1 MNKCRLE
8 DRRGG
13 DEGPLTKPV
22 TKPAVSKETGFR
34 HFLAAA
40 SYSWAGF
47 LRVLRESAFR
57 QELGFFVFSLIV
69 LLLIGADAM
78 EFVATTLLFLGLFS
92 IEAMNTAV
100 EEVIDR
106 ISPEISIVGKHA
118 KDLGSFAV
126 TCMIAA
132 CCLYLGFVVVRHLFF

>member
-1 MNKCRLE
+1 
-8 DRRGG
+8 
-13 DEGPLTKPV
+13 LTQPG
-22 TKPAVSKETGFR
+22 TKPAVTKETGIR
-34 HFLAAA
+34 HFVAAA
-40 SYSWAGF
+40 GYSWAGF
-47 LRVLRESAFR
+47 LRVFREAAFR
-57 QELGFFVFSLIV
+57 QELGFFVAALIMLFLV
-69 LLLIGADAM
+69 GADAT
-78 EFVATTLLFLGLFS
+78 EFVVTTLLFLGLFS

>member
-1 MNKCRLE
+1 M
-8 DRRGG
+8 
-13 DEGPLTKPV
+13 P
-22 TKPAVSKETGFR
+22 KPAVTKETGFR
-34 HFLAAA
+34 HFVAAA

-47 LRVLRESAFR
+47 LRVFREAAFR
-57 QELGFFVFSLIV
+57 QELGFFVVALIV
-69 LLLIGADAM
+69 LFLVGADAT
-78 EFVATTLLFLGLFS
+78 EFVVTTLLFLGLFS

-132 CCLYLGFVVVRHLFF
+132 CCLYLGFVVVRHLFL

>member
-1 MNKCRLE
+1 M
-8 DRRGG
+8 
-13 DEGPLTKPV
+13 
-22 TKPAVSKETGFR
+22 TKPAVTKETGFR

-40 SYSWAGF
+40 SYSLAGF
-47 LRVLRESAFR
+47 QRVLKESAFR
-57 QELGFFVFSLIV
+57 QELGFFAVALV
-69 LLLIGADAM
+69 LLFLVGADAA
-78 EFVATTLLFLGLFS
+78 EFVVTTLLFLGLFS

-132 CCLYLGFVVVRHLFF
+132 CCLYLGFIICRHLFF